1 MLQLV
6 DVVASISVIE
16 MFILFLYALRY
27 YLFSF
32 VSLRKRRLSKP
43 DMVPLDLQTDFFVS
57 VLLPIYN
64 EANVIDRLMTCCTSF
79 DFPCYEVVVMDD
91 STDGT
96 AAKLEA
102 WKDNPRV
109 KIVHR
114 TSRKGW
120 KGGALNAGLERIDA
134 KSTHILILDADFVP
148 PADLLQRFLARFIDG
163 VVAVQGYQRH
173 DLNAEENWITK
184 GVKIMHSFQYLV
196 ELRAKGRLDLLVP
209 FTGSVYMVRT
219 KIMKELGFNDSI
231 TEDWEFTLRFYE
243 AGHKVVYDP
252 TLIASAECSNNL
264 RKFFTQIARWGEGGT
279 RDFRKHFW
287 KMLKSSDLTTREKLD
302 FLIQG
307 STYLNSILILTL
319 TIGGFLAL
327 PSLDY
332 SLSLPSTVSS
342 LLLTAINVS
351 SVVFATTTALI
362 HENLSKDVVHIPYT
376 LILGYLSMPII
387 AYASL
392 KGLLTDQGS
401 FHRTYKTGNVTKT
414 STVNRL
420 RDLFKK

>member
-16 MFILFLYALRY
+16 MLILFLYAMRY

-32 VSLRKRRLSKP
+32 VSLRKRQTNNP
-43 DMVPLDLQTDFFVS
+43 DTAPLDMKTDSFVS

-64 EANVIDRLMTCCTSF
+64 EANVVNRLLTCCTSF
-79 DFPCYEVVVMDD
+79 DFPNYEVVVMDD

-96 AAKLEA
+96 TTKLEA

-109 KIVHR
+109 KIIHR
-114 TSRKGW
+114 TSREGW
-120 KGGALNAGLERIDA
+120 KGGALNAGLEHIDV

-148 PADLLQRFLARFIDG
+148 PADLLHRFLARFIDG

-184 GVKIMHSFQYLV
+184 GVKIMQSLQYLV
-196 ELRAKGRLDLLVP
+196 ELSAKDRLDLLVP

-219 KIMKELGFNDSI
+219 EVMKELGFKDSI
-231 TEDWEFTLRFYE
+231 TEDWEFTLRYYE
-243 AGHKVVYDP
+243 AGHKVVYHS
-252 TLIASAECSNNL
+252 TLMASAECSNNL
-264 RKFFTQIARWGEGGT
+264 RKFFAQIARWSEGGT

-287 KMLKSSDLTTREKLD
+287 KMMKSSDLTTMKKLD

-307 STYLNSILILTL
+307 STYLNSILILAL
-319 TIGGFLAL
+319 TIGGFLTL

-332 SLSLPSTVSS
+332 SLSLSSTVSN
-342 LLLTAINVS
+342 LLFTAINIS
-351 SVVFATTTALI
+351 SLIFATTIALI
-362 HENLSKDVVHIPYT
+362 HENLSKDVIHIPYT
-376 LILGYLSMPII
+376 LILGYLSTPVV
-387 AYASL
+387 AYAAL
-392 KGLLTDQGS
+392 KGLLTNQGS
-401 FHRTYKTGNVTKT
+401 FNRTYKTGNVTKT
-414 STVNRL
+414 STMNRL
-420 RDLFKK
+420 QDLFKK